1 MKEIPFDNFI
11 NNISEAETPFAVKID
26 NMLLQGNCLRE
37 IKEGASGYS
46 VTYKSSSTKKTVA
59 AFVCRKTGLKIRITP
74 PKPFSCDDLCADLP
88 DNMKKDMKRGNDC
101 KRLSDA
107 SVCNQRCLM
116 GYTFTI
122 DDKLYQKCRSM
133 AFLFSVTEENMPY
146 ITKFIQKGLGI
157 ETSV

>member
-1 MKEIPFDNFI
+1 
-11 NNISEAETPFAVKID
+11 
-26 NMLLQGNCLRE
+26 
-37 IKEGASGYS
+37 
-46 VTYKSSSTKKTVA
+46 
-59 AFVCRKTGLKIRITP
+59 
-74 PKPFSCDDLCADLP
+74 
-88 DNMKKDMKRGNDC
+88 
-101 KRLSDA
+101 
-107 SVCNQRCLM
+107 M